1 MDTRESLDARVSVEP
16 STNGNIVKERSL
28 PDQDTLQLMRRP
40 RMVVQDQGDRSS
52 GGPSS
57 TLSRL
62 LPVEGLRAYL
72 QCIVRRFFRLSPNRL
87 PPGVEAQAVPDNL
100 FGNAQKIRG
109 SQHAGTFLWVLLTG
123 AIVIAASGA
132 AFAQDE
138 PTSAAT
144 PESPETPQ
152 AAPIGPPAPEEG
164 PKQLLNWE
172 TGAGKSYVIPA
183 VELIGYLFLLNQFD
197 RHFVEPKDVYRTGTE
212 SFWKNLTDS
221 KWVIDTDPFATN
233 QFLHPYGG
241 SIYYGL
247 ARSTGLNFWESF
259 GYATAGSVLWE
270 LGGETGPPSI
280 NDQITTPI
288 AGSFLGEPL
297 FRMASLLLENDGG
310 PPGFWRELGAAALSP
325 PTGLNRFVFGNR
337 FDAVFPSHAPAIS
350 TRFQLGASV
359 STIFGGQG
367 VSRFRENETT
377 ADFQLAYG
385 LPGKPGYSYTRPFD
399 YFNFQF
405 TASTANT
412 FENIIIRGLLV
423 GAPYSAG
430 DSYRGVWGLY
440 GTYDYIA
447 PQIFRVS
454 STALNLG
461 TTAQWWLSHTVALQG
476 TALGGV
482 GYGAAGTIHGS
493 GERDYHYGATPQAL
507 LELRLILGDRAMV
520 NVTGH
525 EYYVSGMGS
534 TESRGSETIARG
546 TASFTLRIYD
556 RHAIALKYVAS
567 TRDAHYPDL
576 PDRHQTVGTVTLAY
590 TFLGSTGFGAVE
602 WR

>member
-1 MDTRESLDARVSVEP
+1 MGQPHPVVE
-16 STNGNIVKERSL
+16 T
-28 PDQDTLQLMRRP
+28 Q
-40 RMVVQDQGDRSS
+40 VVP
-52 GGPSS
+52 GGW
-57 TLSRL
+57 
-62 LPVEGLRAYL
+62 
-72 QCIVRRFFRLSPNRL
+72 
-87 PPGVEAQAVPDNL
+87 
-100 FGNAQKIRG
+100 FGNAPRVSG
-109 SQHAGTFLWVLLTG
+109 SQHAGKLLWALLALALVAPG
-123 AIVIAASGA
+123 AG
-132 AFAQDE
+132 FAQE
-138 PTSAAT
+138 EGTSSDARILPA
-144 PESPETPQ
+144 PPQ
-152 AAPIGPPAPEEG
+152 AAPIGPPASDEG
-164 PKQLLNWE
+164 PKQFLNWE
-172 TGAGKSYVIPA
+172 TGEGKSYIIPA
-183 VELIGYLFLLNQFD
+183 FEVTGYLLLLNQFD
-197 RHFVEPKDVYRTGTE
+197 RHFVEPKDVYRTGTK
-212 SFWKNLTDS
+212 SSWKNLTDS
-221 KWVIDTDPFATN
+221 KWVVDTDPFGTN

-270 LGGETGPPSI
+270 LGGETGAPSI

-288 AGSFLGEPL
+288 AGSFFGEPL

-310 PPGFWRELGAAALSP
+310 RPGFWRELGAAALSP
-325 PTGLNRFVFGNR
+325 PTGFNRLVFGNR
-337 FDAVFPSHAPAIS
+337 FDAVFPSHDPAIS

-359 STIFGGQG
+359 NTVLTGPAT
-367 VSRFRENETT
+367 SRFKENEAT

-412 FENIIIRGLLV
+412 FENIITRGLLV
-423 GAPYSAG
+423 GAPYGVG

-440 GTYDYIA
+440 GTYDYIS
-447 PQIFRVS
+447 PQVFRVS

-461 TTAQWWLSHTVALQG
+461 TTAQWWLSHAVALQG

-507 LELRLILGDRAMV
+507 LELRLILGDRAML
-520 NVTGH
+520 NVTAH
-525 EYYVSGMGS
+525 EYYVSGLGS
-534 TESRGSETIARG
+534 TEHRGSENIARG
-546 TASFTLRIYD
+546 TASFTVRVYD
-556 RHAIALKYVAS
+556 RHAIALKYVTS
-567 TRDAHYPDL
+567 QRDAHYPDL
-576 PDRHQTVGTVTLAY
+576 PRTYQSVETFSIAY

>member
-1 MDTRESLDARVSVEP
+1 MWRSGSHECESVSSHAIPLRYSIGQAHPVVDACPVHDGRLGHQSWVS
-16 STNGNIVKERSL
+16 
-28 PDQDTLQLMRRP
+28 
-40 RMVVQDQGDRSS
+40 
-52 GGPSS
+52 
-57 TLSRL
+57 
-62 LPVEGLRAYL
+62 
-72 QCIVRRFFRLSPNRL
+72 
-87 PPGVEAQAVPDNL
+87 
-100 FGNAQKIRG
+100 G
-109 SQHAGTFLWVLLTG
+109 SQHADQFLWALFTSVLVLALVTPG
-123 AIVIAASGA
+123 AG
-132 AFAQDE
+132 FAQE
-138 PTSAAT
+138 QTST
-144 PESPETPQ
+144 DMLTSPAPPQ
-152 AAPIGPPAPEEG
+152 ASPIGPPVPEK
-164 PKQLLNWE
+164 PKQFLNWE
-172 TGAGKSYVIPA
+172 TGAGRSYIIPA
-183 VELIGYLFLLNQFD
+183 FEVTGYLLLLNQFD
-197 RHFVEPKDVYRTGTE
+197 RHFIEPNSEYRTGTK
-212 SFWKNLTDS
+212 SFRTNLTDS
-221 KWVIDTDPFATN
+221 KWVIDKDPFATN

-259 GYATAGSVLWE
+259 GYASVGSFLWE
-270 LGGETGPPSI
+270 LGGETGAPSI

-310 PPGFWRELGAAALSP
+310 PPGFWRELGAAVISP
-325 PTGLNRFVFGNR
+325 PTGLNRLVFGNR
-337 FDAVFPSHAPAIS
+337 FDAVFPSHDPAIS
-350 TRFQLGASV
+350 WRFQLGAALNTRLTGPATSH
-359 STIFGGQG
+359 FKQ
-367 VSRFRENETT
+367 NEAI

-412 FENIIIRGLLV
+412 FENIIIRGLLA
-423 GAPYSAG
+423 GAPYGVG

-447 PQIFRVS
+447 PQVFRVS

-461 TTAQWWLSHTVALQG
+461 TTAQWWLSHAVALQG

-507 LELRLILGDRAMV
+507 LELRLILGDRAML
-520 NVTGH
+520 NVTAQ
-525 EYYVSGMGS
+525 EYYVSGLGS
-534 TESRGSETIARG
+534 TEHRGSETIARG
-546 TASFTLRIYD
+546 TASFTVRVYD

-567 TRDAHYPDL
+567 SRDAQYPDL
-576 PDRHQTVGTVTLAY
+576 PDTHQTIGTATIAY